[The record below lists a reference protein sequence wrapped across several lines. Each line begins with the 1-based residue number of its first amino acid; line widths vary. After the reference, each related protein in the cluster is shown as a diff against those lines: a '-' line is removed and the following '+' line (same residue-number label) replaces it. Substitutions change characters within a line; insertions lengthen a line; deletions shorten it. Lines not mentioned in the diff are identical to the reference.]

1 MMNVSTRNQFKGRV
15 TVLHIGQINADVSVD
30 IGGGDQIT
38 ALITSKSLENLGI
51 QDGVDVYALVKA
63 SSVIVMAPDVPLRLS
78 ARNQLH
84 GTVVKCQKGA
94 VNSEVVIQLAGGER
108 VTALI
113 TNESIDGLGLKEGSE
128 AIAVFKS
135 TSVILGVAV

>member
-1 MMNVSTRNQFKGRV
+1 MKVSTRNQFKGRA

-38 ALITSKSLENLGI
+38 ALITSKSLESLGI
-51 QDGVDVYALVKA
+51 RDGVDVYALVKA
-63 SSVIVMAPDVPLRLS
+63 SSVIVMAADTPLRLS
-78 ARNQLH
+78 TRNQLR

-94 VNSEVVIQLAGGER
+94 INGEVVIQLVGGGT
-108 VTALI
+108 VTAI
-113 TNESIDGLGLKEGSE
+113 TTNESIDGLELKEGGG

-135 TSVILGVAV
+135 TSVILGVAL